1 MSAVWGFIVTLI
13 VSSVII
19 WVAQKLVL
27 PRERERGFLSV
38 LSLAFV
44 WSIIESVLYFIF
56 SFTPLGILEKLITLL
71 IWIWVLKAWFKV
83 GWFQAAMI
91 SLVAWLIM
99 LLARFLLGLL
109 TFSASGPEWMLL
121 ILARPLH

>member
-109 TFSASGPEWMLL
+109 TFSAPGPKWMLL